1 MVELREVPTSMVA
14 DDTVKD
20 IGDIVDKPAKVE
32 IFKDDIISNRKV
44 LTDIK
49 MVGFTGEI
57 PPECRAISIGITD
70 ITGVAGFAKAGDYVD
85 IMLIAKG
92 DDKMTGRIILQDVLL
107 LAVNKISADRSGI
120 AKGDG
125 KNTGDKGDKKQ
136 DGVNETIAAQEAMT
150 ELATATVAVLPE
162 DALKLITEAQE
173 GTLYLAL
180 RPYKPRAKF
189 TTETKHIYY
198 SSTKSYKAATGTAAP
213 PQSQSQPAP
222 VSQSV
227 APSAPANP
235 APAGRVEVIRAN
247 SSTRE
252 GK

>member
-1 MVELREVPTSMVA
+1 M
-14 DDTVKD
+14 
-20 IGDIVDKPAKVE
+20 
-32 IFKDDIISNRKV
+32 
-44 LTDIK
+44 
-49 MVGFTGEI
+49 
-57 PPECRAISIGITD
+57 
-70 ITGVAGFAKAGDYVD
+70 
-85 IMLIAKG
+85 
-92 DDKMTGRIILQDVLL
+92 
-107 LAVNKISADRSGI
+107 
-120 AKGDG
+120 
-125 KNTGDKGDKKQ
+125 
-136 DGVNETIAAQEAMT
+136 
-150 ELATATVAVLPE
+150 ATATVAVLPE

-213 PQSQSQPAP
+213 PQSQSQSAPA
-222 VSQSV
+222 SQSV